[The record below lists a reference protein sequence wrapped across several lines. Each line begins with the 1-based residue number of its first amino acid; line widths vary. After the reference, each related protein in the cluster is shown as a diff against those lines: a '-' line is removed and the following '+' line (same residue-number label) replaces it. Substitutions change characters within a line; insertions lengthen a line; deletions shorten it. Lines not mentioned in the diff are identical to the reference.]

1 MIAAVLGFCD
11 GISKALMRISM
22 VLLLGL
28 IALTTYEVISRY
40 LFAAPTLWGFDVIFM
55 LNGALLALGISY
67 TLYANEHVRIDV
79 FSSRLPERLQ
89 RVIGALFYFLLLLP
103 VMGLLTYVA
112 VEATWHAYATDD
124 RVLSSAWRPL
134 KWPFLLPLAVGLA
147 AFWLQSLA
155 EALRLTFGLG
165 PGVLERRADTPIA

>member
-1 MIAAVLGFCD
+1 MIAVVLGLCD
-11 GISKALMRISM
+11 GISKVLMRISL

-28 IALTTYEVISRY
+28 IGVTTYEVVSRY
-40 LFAAPTLWGFDVIFM
+40 LFSAPTLWGFDVIFL

-79 FSSRLPERLQ
+79 FSSRLPERFQ
-89 RVIGALFYFLLLLP
+89 RAIGALFYLLLFLP
-103 VMGLLTYVA
+103 VMGLLTYIA
-112 VEATWHAYATDD
+112 VEVTWHAYATDD
-124 RVLSSAWRPL
+124 RVLTSAWRPL

-155 EALRLTFGLG
+155 EALRLTFGIG
-165 PGVLERRADTPIA
+165 PSALERNADGPIA